1 MENNFVHLHLH
12 TKYSLLDGFCDIKKL
27 VKKTKDLGMKAV
39 AVTDHGAMFGVIDFY
54 NECKANDIKPILGCE
69 IYMSERGMRDK
80 DSNYDWGNY
89 HLVLLAENEEGYR
102 NLIKIVSVAYI
113 DGFYRKPRADFDLL
127 RKYAK
132 GIIALT
138 GCIGGKVPNKI
149 IHDNPDGAKKDLLT
163 LIDIF
168 GKENLFV
175 EIQDHGMEEE
185 KKANETLIRFA
196 KEEGLGLVA
205 TNDAHYIDQ
214 SEAEYH
220 DVLLCVQTASS
231 FDDPKRMR
239 FPNDQFYVKS
249 QEEMEALFPYAP
261 EAISNTA
268 LIAERCNVD
277 FVFNNYHLPKYP
289 LPENLDSKTYLRSLC
304 LEGMQRKYGGTE
316 PSLMQRLDY
325 ELGVIDGMGFNEYF
339 LIVWD
344 FIKYAKDNGIAVGPG
359 RGSAAGSIVSYCL
372 NITEIDP
379 IKYNLIFERFL
390 NVSRV
395 SMPDIDIDFCYENR
409 HRVIEYVI
417 EKYSEANV
425 AQIITFGTLGAKAV
439 VRDVGRSLGMS
450 YADCDRVA
458 KAIPSR
464 LGTTINSAI
473 EENPDLAQ
481 MIENDD
487 QVRKLIEVSRAL
499 EGTPRHASTHAA
511 GVVITDIPV
520 MEYVPLYV
528 NDGNIATQFTMT
540 TVETLGLLK
549 MDFLGLRN
557 LTVIK
562 DAIQNVQDAHGV
574 TLNIDQLEFDDPK
587 VFELISRGDTLGV
600 FQLESAGMRSFMQNL
615 RPDTFEDI
623 IAGISLYRPGPM
635 QFIDT
640 YIENKRNPDKIQYLH
655 HTLEPILNVTY
666 GCMVYQEQVMQI
678 VRDLAGYSLGQSDNV
693 RRAMSKK
700 KEKEM
705 IKERKIFV
713 YGDEKTNVAGCIKNG
728 ISEQI
733 ANQIYDQMMDF
744 ASYAFNKSHAAA
756 YAVISYQTAYLKAYY
771 PVEFMA
777 ALLTSV
783 TGFDDKISKYI
794 QHLRDMNIKLLSPD
808 VNRSGRQFSV
818 SDGNI
823 RFGMLAVKG
832 LGENAVDE
840 IIHARNEKGQFTDFA
855 DFVKK
860 VDFQSLN
867 KRGVESL
874 IKSGAFDSLGNKR
887 SELMAIFSEYIDS
900 IMRKRKQN
908 IEGQMS
914 LMDMVMDAT
923 PEIDVYI
930 PKNRKEFDKDELL
943 VYEKEAMGI
952 YISGH
957 PLDKYQSFFD
967 KYVTHDSVS
976 FASTDEEEMPQD
988 NDQTVVAGIIIGI
1001 KTVMTKK
1008 NQAMAFIQVED
1019 LFGVFEVVI
1028 FPKQYAE
1035 KISLIKKD
1043 EAVLI
1048 KGKISRRDEASVS
1061 VSANVI
1067 VSMDDAKS
1075 VSSFKTIKDS
1085 DKNTHMKS
1093 PIHVSARAEYT
1104 SYYEKEQ
1111 EKEAPPA
1118 MTRIP
1123 SDAAVVIAFDEGS
1136 IVMLDELKDVLMRN
1150 AGDIKVILY
1159 NQEKHKKFL
1168 ADKSMWVTDDIHV
1181 LQELRDIIGH
1191 ENVKIVLGNE

>member
-1 MENNFVHLHLH
+1 MENNFTHLHIH
-12 TKYSLLDGFCDIKKL
+12 TKYSLLDGFCDINKL
-27 VKKTKDLGMKAV
+27 VKKVKELGMKSIAI
-39 AVTDHGAMFGVIDFY
+39 TDHGAMFGVIDFY
-54 NECKANDIKPILGCE
+54 NACKENDIKPILGCE
-69 IYMSERGMRDK
+69 IYMSERNLTDK
-80 DSNYDWGNY
+80 DSAYDWDNY
-89 HLVLLAENEEGYR
+89 HLVLLAENNEGYH
-102 NLIKIVSVAYI
+102 NLLKIVSTAYI

-127 RKYAK
+127 RKYSD

-149 IHDNPDGAKKDLLT
+149 IHDNPEGARNDLHT
-163 LIDIF
+163 LMDIF

-185 KKANETLIRFA
+185 KKANETLIKFA

-205 TNDAHYIDQ
+205 TNDAHYIEQ

-220 DVLLCVQTASS
+220 DVLLCVQTASTY
-231 FDDPKRMR
+231 DDPKRMR
-239 FPNDQFYVKS
+239 FPNDQFYLKTP
-249 QEEMEALFPYAP
+249 EEMEQLFSYVP
-261 EAISNTA
+261 EAISNTGK
-268 LIAERCNVD
+268 IAERCNVD
-277 FVFNNYHLPKYP
+277 FVFNHYHLPKYP
-289 LPENLDSKTYLRSLC
+289 LPEGTDSKQYLRDLC
-304 LEGMQRKYGGTE
+304 MEGMKRKYGE
-316 PSLMQRLDY
+316 ADESLMQRLDY

-417 EKYSEANV
+417 EKYHDTNV

-450 YADCDRVA
+450 YSDCDRVA

-464 LGTTINSAI
+464 LGTTISSAI

-481 MIENDD
+481 MIETDD
-487 QVRKLIEVSRAL
+487 QVRKLIEVSKAL

-528 NDGNIATQFTMT
+528 NDGNVATQFNMT
-540 TVETLGLLK
+540 TVEKLGLLK

-562 DAIQNVQDAHGV
+562 DAIQNIQDAHGI
-574 TLNIDQLEFDDPK
+574 TLKLDQLEFDDPK
-587 VFELISRGDTLGV
+587 VFELISKGDTLGV
-600 FQLESAGMRSFMQNL
+600 FQLESAGMRAFMQNL

-705 IKERKIFV
+705 IKERKTFV
-713 YGDEKTNVAGCIKNG
+713 YGDAEKDVDGCVKNG
-728 ISEQI
+728 ISEEI

-756 YAVISYQTAYLKAYY
+756 YAVISYQTALLKAYY

-794 QHLRDMNIKLLSPD
+794 QHLRDMNIRLLSPD
-808 VNRSGRQFSV
+808 INESGRQFSV
-818 SDGNI
+818 SSGNI

-840 IIHARNEKGQFTDFA
+840 IIRTRDEKGKFTDFS
-855 DFVKK
+855 DFVNKME
-860 VDFQSLN
+860 FQSLN

-874 IKSGAFDSLGNKR
+874 IKSGAFDSLGHKR

-900 IMRKRKQN
+900 VMRKRKQN

-914 LMDMVMDAT
+914 LMDMVSGDMT
-923 PEIDVYI
+923 ETEVYI
-930 PKNRKEFDKDELL
+930 PKNRKEFEKDELL
-943 VYEKEAMGI
+943 QYEKEAMGI

-976 FASTDEEEMPQD
+976 LASTDEEEMPQD
-988 NDQTVVAGIIIGI
+988 NEQTVVAGIIVGI
-1001 KTVMTKK
+1001 KTVMTRK
-1008 NQAMAFIQVED
+1008 NQPMAFIQVED
-1019 LFGVFEVVI
+1019 LFGIFEVSV
-1028 FPKQYAE
+1028 FPKLYAD
-1035 KISLIKKD
+1035 KISLIRKE

-1061 VSANVI
+1061 ISANI
-1067 VSMDDAKS
+1067 LVSMDDAKS
-1075 VSSFKTIKDS
+1075 VSTFKTIRES
-1085 DKNTHMKS
+1085 DKNTHPKAVVGGNS
-1093 PIHVSARAEYT
+1093 YPKQIEAAEPHIQREST
-1104 SYYEKEQ
+1104 VV
-1111 EKEAPPA
+1111 
-1118 MTRIP
+1118 MNRIP
-1123 SDAAVVIAFDEGS
+1123 ENASVIIAFDDRS
-1136 IVMLDELKDVLMRN
+1136 IMMLDELKDVLLRN
-1150 AGDIKVILY
+1150 SGEIKVILY
-1159 NQEKHKKFL
+1159 NKERQKKFL
-1168 ADKSMWVTDDIHV
+1168 ADKSMWVTDDMQV
-1181 LQELRDIIGH
+1181 LRELRDIIGY
-1191 ENVKIVLGNE
+1191 ENVKIVVGNC